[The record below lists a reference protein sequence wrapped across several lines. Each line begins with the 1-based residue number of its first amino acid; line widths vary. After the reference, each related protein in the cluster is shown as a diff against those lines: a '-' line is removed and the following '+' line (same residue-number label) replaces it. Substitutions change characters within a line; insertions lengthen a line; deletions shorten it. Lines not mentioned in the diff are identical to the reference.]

1 MKSHVVEIHDKP
13 NDFITIVGRTN
24 VKVSARKIE
33 ALIEFSKGSYGE
45 NIFNE
50 ALEDG
55 RLIKVITNTNKI
67 RSLILMEN
75 NKVYPSTFSVSTL
88 DNRIYL
94 ATHFV
99 KSKEDLNYEE

>member
-55 RLIKVITNTNKI
+55 RLIKVITDTNKI

-75 NKVYPSTFSVSTL
+75 NKVYPSTFSAL

-99 KSKEDLNYEE
+99 KSKEDLNDEE

>member
-1 MKSHVVEIHDKP
+1 MKSHVVEIQDKP

-55 RLIKVITNTNKI
+55 RLIKVITDTNKI

-99 KSKEDLNYEE
+99 KSKEDLNDEE

>member
-1 MKSHVVEIHDKP
+1 MKNQTVEIYDKP

-33 ALIEFSKGSYGE
+33 SIIEFSKGSYGE

-55 RLIKVITNTNKI
+55 RLVKVLTDTNKI
-67 RSLILMEN
+67 RSLLLMEN

>member
-1 MKSHVVEIHDKP
+1 MINP

-24 VKVSARKIE
+24 VKVSASKNW
-33 ALIEFSKGSYGE
+33 ALIEFSKESYGE

-55 RLIKVITNTNKI
+55 RLIKVITDTNKI

-99 KSKEDLNYEE
+99 KSKEDLSDEE

>member
-1 MKSHVVEIHDKP
+1 MKNQMVEIYDKP

-24 VKVSARKIE
+24 VKVSARKVE

-55 RLIKVITNTNKI
+55 RLVKVLTDTNKI

-75 NKVYPSTFSVSTL
+75 NKVYPSTFSVTTL

-94 ATHFV
+94 ATHFT
-99 KSKEDLNYEE
+99 KNKEDLIYEE